1 MDVLVGPTFTI
12 DVPSSPPPLYVSE
25 SAGNPYGLFSGHS
38 SESSSSIGTPDD
50 TDDEN
55 DVVSSKRNQNKSEQ
69 EEVQN
74 TLKGLA
80 SLDSLEDSLP
90 IKRGLSNHFM
100 GKSKSFTDLSQVN
113 TVKELQK
120 QDNPFNKR
128 RRVQIA
134 SKWSRRSSF
143 YTCSN
148 PKSMPL
154 LPLLEDEDF
163 YQENPKKLSLSS
175 SSSSSSSSSEEKK
188 HQDQVMVTAHQ
199 TEPMSYVD
207 HMRVRFGSFKSRSL
221 SDLKEHA
228 EDEEEEDEDD
238 DDDD

>member
-1 MDVLVGPTFTI
+1 MGPTFTI

-90 IKRGLSNHFM
+90 IKFV
-100 GKSKSFTDLSQVN
+100 SQ
-113 TVKELQK
+113 
-120 QDNPFNKR
+120 FNLY
-128 RRVQIA
+128 
-134 SKWSRRSSF
+134 F
-143 YTCSN
+143 
-148 PKSMPL
+148 
-154 LPLLEDEDF
+154 
-163 YQENPKKLSLSS
+163 LSLC
-175 SSSSSSSSSEEKK
+175 KK
-188 HQDQVMVTAHQ
+188 KY
-199 TEPMSYVD
+199 ELFCCY
-207 HMRVRFGSFKSRSL
+207 SFHT
-221 SDLKEHA
+221 LKV
-228 EDEEEEDEDD
+228 
-238 DDDD
+238 